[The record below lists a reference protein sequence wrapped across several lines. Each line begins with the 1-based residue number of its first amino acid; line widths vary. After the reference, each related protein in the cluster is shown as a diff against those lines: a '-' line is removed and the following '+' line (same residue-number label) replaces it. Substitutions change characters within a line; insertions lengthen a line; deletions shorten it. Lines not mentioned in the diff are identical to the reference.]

1 VTELAPPPT
10 MPLEVDDLVALDRPI
25 RVEEYMRLPE
35 GPPYSELI
43 HGELHVNPPPLR
55 RHQRTLL
62 RLVLILEAVRPAHL
76 EVLPAP
82 IGWRASPF
90 DVPEPDIVVC
100 NRIQDLHQHLVEEV
114 PALCVEIL
122 SPSNRRHDTVHK
134 RRLYEAHGVP
144 SYWIVDPDPDLGPRL
159 LALELRDGTYRA
171 VHDSTE
177 RFEATLPFPISVDPG
192 QLLE

>member
-10 MPLEVDDLVALDRPI
+10 IPLEVDDLVALDRPI

-35 GPPYSELI
+35 GPPYPELI
-43 HGELHVNPPPLR
+43 HGELHVNPPPLL

-100 NRIQDLHQHLVEEV
+100 NRTQDLHQHLVEEV
-114 PALCVEIL
+114 PSLCVEVL
-122 SPSNRRHDTVHK
+122 SPSNRRHDTVRK

-144 SYWIVDPDPDLGPRL
+144 SYWIVDPHPDNGPWL

-171 VHDSTE
+171 VHDGTE
-177 RFEATLPFPISVDPG
+177 RFEATLPFPVSVDPG
-192 QLLE
+192 QLLD